1 MFMQTNLINAYILFF
16 ITALVLSVVF
26 VVLAKKISIK
36 YKFYDDPGKDSLKIH
51 KMPVS
56 FLGGGAMLGSF
67 LICLAG
73 LWILKKNFGFDFNN
87 LKLAALFVCG
97 IIAWFYG
104 FWDDTYWAERTKI
117 KQGAKILIQVPIA
130 FTLALIFYIVQIK
143 YQFFDIPVLGIFL
156 ATMAFLFMQNAV
168 NLHDGIDGLAGS
180 TSFISATAFF
190 IFFVFCNNI
199 LASLMSVIIA
209 GSILGFLI
217 FNFKSATIFMGNN
230 GSYFLGFVMVAMALM
245 AASPNRIFYSVLP
258 YLLTSAPILN
268 VAYVFT
274 KRGLK
279 KKSFFEA
286 DRSHIHDDI
295 LKVAKSPQKVVLCV
309 GVAHIIF
316 AAFGLTLLIVL
327 R

>member
-1 MFMQTNLINAYILFF
+1 MQTNLNSAYILFF
-16 ITALVLSVVF
+16 IIALILSVIF
-26 VVLAKKISIK
+26 VLLAKKISVK

-51 KMPVS
+51 KAPVS
-56 FLGGGAMLGSF
+56 FLGGGAMLASF
-67 LICLAG
+67 LICLG
-73 LWILKKNFGFDFNN
+73 LIWIFKKYFNFEFNN

-130 FTLALIFYIVQIK
+130 FALALIFYIVQIK
-143 YQFFDIPVLGIFL
+143 YQFFDVPILGIFI
-156 ATMAFLFMQNAV
+156 AAMAFLFMQNAV

-180 TSFISATAFF
+180 TSFISAVAFF

-199 LASLMSVIIA
+199 LAALVSAIIA

-245 AASPNRIFYSVLP
+245 AAWPNRIFYSAFP
-258 YLLTSAPILN
+258 YLLLSAPILN
-268 VAYVFT
+268 VVYVFT
-274 KRGLK
+274 KRALK

-295 LKVAKSPQKVVLCV
+295 LKVAKSPQKVVFCV
-309 GVAHIIF
+309 GAVHIIF
-316 AAFGLTLLIVL
+316 AALGLILLVL
-327 R
+327 E

>member
-1 MFMQTNLINAYILFF
+1 MQTNLTNAYILFF

-51 KMPVS
+51 KAPVS

-67 LICLAG
+67 LICLAFA
-73 LWILKKNFGFDFNN
+73 WIFKGYLNLEFNN
-87 LKLAALFVCG
+87 LKLAALFICG
-97 IIAWFYG
+97 VIAWFYG

-117 KQGAKILIQVPIA
+117 KQSVKILIQTPIA
-130 FTLALIFYIVQIK
+130 FIMALVFYIVQIK
-143 YQFFDIPVLGIFL
+143 YQFFDLPMLGIFI
-156 ATMAFLFMQNAV
+156 AAMAFLFMQNAV
-168 NLHDGIDGLAGS
+168 NLHDGIDGLAGT
-180 TSFISATAFF
+180 TSFISAVAFF

-199 LASLMSVIIA
+199 LASLISVIIA

-245 AASPNRIFYSVLP
+245 AASPNRIFYSVFP
-258 YLLTSAPILN
+258 YLLVSAPILN

-286 DRSHIHDDI
+286 DRSHIHDDV
-295 LKVAKSPQKVVLCV
+295 LKAVKSPQKVVFCV
-309 GVAHIIF
+309 GAVHIIF
-316 AAFGLTLLIVL
+316 AFFGLTLLVVL

>member
-1 MFMQTNLINAYILFF
+1 MQTNLTSAYILFF
-16 ITALVLSVVF
+16 TVALALSVVF
-26 VVLAKKISIK
+26 VLLAKKISIK

-51 KMPVS
+51 KAPVS
-56 FLGGGAMLGSF
+56 FLGGGAILGSF
-67 LICLAG
+67 LICLVAM
-73 LWILKKNFGFDFNN
+73 WVFKKYFNFEFDN

-117 KQGAKILIQVPIA
+117 KQSAKILIQIPIV

-143 YQFFDIPVLGIFL
+143 YQFFDIPILGIFI
-156 ATMAFLFMQNAV
+156 AAIAFLFMQNAV

-180 TSFISATAFF
+180 TSFISAAAFF

-199 LASLMSVIIA
+199 LASLVSVIIA

-230 GSYFLGFVMVAMALM
+230 GSYFLGFVMVAMAIM
-245 AASPNRIFYSVLP
+245 AAAPNRVFYSTFS
-258 YLLTSAPILN
+258 YLLVSAPILN

-286 DRSHIHDDI
+286 DRSHIHDDV
-295 LKVAKSPQKVVLCV
+295 LKLAKSPQKAVLYIGIV
-309 GVAHIIF
+309 HIIF
-316 AAFGLTLLIVL
+316 AALGLTLLML
-327 R
+327 E

>member
-1 MFMQTNLINAYILFF
+1 MQTNLISAYILFF
-16 ITALVLSVVF
+16 TSALVLSVIF
-26 VVLAKKISIK
+26 VLLAKKISIK

-51 KMPVS
+51 KAPVS

-67 LICLAG
+67 LICLSFA
-73 LWILKKNFGFDFNN
+73 WIFKGYLNLEFNN
-87 LKLAALFVCG
+87 LKLAALFICG
-97 IIAWFYG
+97 VIAWFYG
-104 FWDDTYWAERTKI
+104 FWDDTYWAERAKI
-117 KQGAKILIQVPIA
+117 RQSAKILIQTPIA
-130 FTLALIFYIVQIK
+130 FIMALVFYIVQIK
-143 YQFFDIPVLGIFL
+143 YQFFDLPMLGIFI
-156 ATMAFLFMQNAV
+156 AAMAFLFMQNAV
-168 NLHDGIDGLAGS
+168 NLHDGIDGLAGT
-180 TSFISATAFF
+180 TSFISSAAFF

-199 LASLMSVIIA
+199 LASLISVIIA

-230 GSYFLGFVMVAMALM
+230 GSYFLGFIMVAMALM
-245 AASPNRIFYSVLP
+245 AASPNRIFYSAFP
-258 YLLTSAPILN
+258 YLLVSAPILN

-295 LKVAKSPQKVVLCV
+295 LKVAKSPQKVVFCV
-309 GVAHIIF
+309 GVVHIIF
-316 AAFGLTLLIVL
+316 AVFGLTLLIVL